1 MRVLETREQH
11 SKTDKLHIL
20 NDIWVDFEI
29 DIDRKCITNTYVYV
43 INDNKIEETHIC
55 KSGQYDVLKT
65 ILSIEIRKRK
75 TKLSQ
80 ELVKRIVNKYNYLCS
95 KEYDR
100 YINNKF

>member
-1 MRVLETREQH
+1 MI
-11 SKTDKLHIL
+11 KTDKVHIL

-29 DIDRKCITNTYVYV
+29 DTEHKYIKNTYIYV
-43 INDNKIEETHIC
+43 INDDKIEETIC
-55 KSGQYDVLKT
+55 KSGQYEVLKA

-75 TKLSQ
+75 TKINQ
-80 ELVKRIVNKYNYLCS
+80 ELVRRIVNKYNYLCS